1 MVLDGASGNDE
12 GDAHKP
18 DTEDDTAS
26 FYRRME
32 GPSSHKAGLARND
45 ARIARI
51 IDEVSKGS
59 KFYENQRAKH
69 AAVTLRIEK
78 VRQRRDEALN
88 DQSAGAQSQRQLRV
102 ENMVEQLEAERDLS
116 RTVLHCDMDMF
127 YAAVELQRDP
137 SLEKKCFA
145 VGGGVLLTAS
155 YEARKFGAR
164 SGMASFVARALCPD
178 LVLVPAHYDQYSEK
192 SKAVMRVLQ
201 RYDPHLH
208 QRSLDEAYLDV
219 TPYLLRENIGVEQ
232 LATQLRQDVRLATGL
247 TVSVGVG
254 PNMLLAKIASDL
266 NKPDGQ
272 YILPSN
278 RSDILEFMQDLSV
291 RKVPGIGHVTERIL
305 DAFRVTTCGALWSRR
320 IELSVCM
327 DNFPF
332 LLASALGIASSH
344 VQPPAREGRKSVG
357 RESTFTPI
365 ADAQAL
371 DLRLQSACE
380 HLAKDLARLKYRGR
394 TVTLV
399 GKHDTFQRFS
409 RQSALG
415 SRSAASYDELYP
427 IAKNLLEQ
435 EYAAAPNRKLTL
447 RLLGVRVSS
456 LLDEDSANTSP
467 LQQWLKESNV
477 YSCPVC
483 GQSIPIPAASSD
495 VQANALVNRH
505 VDLCLNADSS
515 CQENSPSLESK
526 ENCNENQL
534 KTTVKKRLHSPHKFD
549 STSPHNFD
557 TTGRH
562 KLDTASPLN
571 SDSTSSHNAASNLVT
586 FITVQTS

>member
-1 MVLDGASGNDE
+1 MGLDGASGNDE
-12 GDAHKP
+12 GDAPKS
-18 DTEDDTAS
+18 DVEEDTAS

-32 GPSSHKAGLARND
+32 GRTSHKAGLARND

-59 KFYENQRAKH
+59 KYYENQRAKH
-69 AAVTLRIEK
+69 AAVTLRIER
-78 VRQRRDEALN
+78 VRQRRDEALK
-88 DQSAGAQSQRQLRV
+88 DQSAGAQAQRQLRV
-102 ENMVEQLEAERDLS
+102 ENMVEQFEGERDLS

-127 YAAVELQRDP
+127 YAAVEMQRDP
-137 SLEKKCFA
+137 SLKNKCFA
-145 VGGGVLLTAS
+145 VGSGVLLTAS

-164 SGMASFVARALCPD
+164 SGMASFVARALCPE
-178 LVLVPAHYDQYSEK
+178 LVLVSAHYDQYSEK

-219 TPYLLRENIGVEQ
+219 TAYLLRENIHAEQ

-272 YILPSN
+272 YILPAN
-278 RSDILEFMQDLSV
+278 RSDILAFMQNLSV

-305 DAFRVTTCGALWSRR
+305 DAFQVTTCGALWSRR

-344 VQPPAREGRKSVG
+344 VQPPAREARKSVG
-357 RESTFTPI
+357 HESTFTPI
-365 ADAQAL
+365 SDAQAL
-371 DLRLQSACE
+371 NVRLQSACE
-380 HLAKDLARLKYRGR
+380 HLAKDLARLNYRAR

-415 SRSAASYDELYP
+415 SRSVASYDELYP
-427 IAKNLLEQ
+427 IANHLLEQ
-435 EYAAAPNRKLTL
+435 EYAAAPNGRLTL

-456 LLDEDSANTSP
+456 LLDADSVNRSA

-483 GQSIPIPAASSD
+483 SQIISIPAASSD

-505 VDLCLNADSS
+505 VDLCLNADLS
-515 CQENSPSLESK
+515 CQEAHLSLETEES
-526 ENCNENQL
+526 CNEQQL
-534 KTTVKKRLHSPHKFD
+534 NFTLKKPK
-549 STSPHNFD
+549 
-557 TTGRH
+557 
-562 KLDTASPLN
+562 
-571 SDSTSSHNAASNLVT
+571 
-586 FITVQTS
+586 